1 MNSQQAGRYQNYLL
15 VAIMF
20 VLTATVIA
28 ANQFKVPTIMNDV
41 AAAFNMT
48 ESQAPWLMSIFTM
61 VGIFLAI
68 PTGGL
73 AQKFGPKVM
82 VVAAAIFI
90 GLGSL
95 VGAFSS
101 SASMLILSRGIE
113 GIGFIFATVCGPLA
127 IARYV
132 EPSKVGFAT
141 GIWATW
147 VSLGQ
152 ISAFNITP
160 AMFGSMS
167 ISNIWIVYGVAAVVM
182 AALLQLVV
190 KGNYGNVV
198 SSTGPKVK
206 FSAIFGKKNLILLC
220 LAFITFNFVFMSG
233 LTFAPTYLE
242 NTGMMTKSAA
252 AFAVSIPMIISI
264 FSSPVFGKLS
274 DMMGGGHK
282 KLLLLGLIVLGPS
295 IALLF
300 STSTTLVYLGGILFG
315 AIGMGVPAMI
325 LGSVGEVAENP
336 ELMGPAMGLMMTCQN
351 LGMFLGTSTFMP
363 MVNMVGGSFTTAGLI
378 LIPIALIGVLFTIM
392 AKFK

>member
-1 MNSQQAGRYQNYLL
+1 
-15 VAIMF
+15 
-20 VLTATVIA
+20 
-28 ANQFKVPTIMNDV
+28 
-41 AAAFNMT
+41 
-48 ESQAPWLMSIFTM
+48 
-61 VGIFLAI
+61 
-68 PTGGL
+68 
-73 AQKFGPKVM
+73 
-82 VVAAAIFI
+82 
-90 GLGSL
+90 
-95 VGAFSS
+95 
-101 SASMLILSRGIE
+101 
-113 GIGFIFATVCGPLA
+113 
-127 IARYV
+127 
-132 EPSKVGFAT
+132 
-141 GIWATW
+141 
-147 VSLGQ
+147 
-152 ISAFNITP
+152 
-160 AMFGSMS
+160 
-167 ISNIWIVYGVAAVVM
+167 M

-274 DMMGGGHK
+274 DLMGGGHK

>member
-1 MNSQQAGRYQNYLL
+1 MATQQTAKYQNYLL
-15 VAIMF
+15 VTLAF

-28 ANQFKVPTIMNDV
+28 ANQFKVPTIMNEV
-41 AAAFNMT
+41 AAAFHMT
-48 ESQAPWLMSIFTM
+48 ETQAPWLMSIFTM

-68 PTGGL
+68 PTGTL

-82 VVAAAIFI
+82 VVAAAVFI
-90 GLGSL
+90 GAGSLLGS
-95 VGAFSS
+95 FTS
-101 SASMLILSRGIE
+101 SAGILLFSRGIE
-113 GIGFIFATVCGPLA
+113 GVGFIFAAVCGPLA

-160 AMFGSMS
+160 AMYGSMS
-167 ISNIWIVYGVAAVVM
+167 LSSIWLIYGVAALVM
-182 AALLQLVV
+182 AVLLQLTV
-190 KGNYGNVV
+190 KANMGNVIGDD
-198 SSTGPKVK
+198 GPKAN
-206 FSAIFGKKNLILLC
+206 FSALFGKRNLLLLC
-220 LAFITFNFVFMSG
+220 LAFITFNFVFLGG
-233 LTFAPTYLE
+233 LTFAPIYLE
-242 NTGMMTKSAA
+242 TSGMMTKSAA
-252 AFAVSIPMIISI
+252 AFATTIPMIISL

-274 DMMGGGHK
+274 DLMGGGHK

-300 STSTTLVYLGGILFG
+300 STTTSLVYLGGILFG

-325 LGSVGEVAENP
+325 LGSVPEVAEEP
-336 ELMGPAMGLMMTCQN
+336 ELVGPAMGLIMTCQN
-351 LGMFLGTSTFMP
+351 LGLFLGTSLFMP
-363 MVNMVGGSFTTAGLI
+363 IVGLVGGSFTAAGMVM
-378 LIPIALIGVLFTIM
+378 IPIALLGVVFTVL